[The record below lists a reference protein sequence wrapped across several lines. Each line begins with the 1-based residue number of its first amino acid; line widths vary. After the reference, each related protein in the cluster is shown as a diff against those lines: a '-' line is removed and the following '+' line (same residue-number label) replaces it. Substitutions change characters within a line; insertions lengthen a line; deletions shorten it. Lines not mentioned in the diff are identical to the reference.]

1 MQISGL
7 ALTSWLAAAAALGLL
22 IEKRKQPD
30 AADAE
35 TKPAEAKTTSR
46 ACDCR
51 EGECCNAVTGKKYV
65 LPHAHVEPWDKRASN
80 GKRWCDPRWA
90 QLAPRSDADQ
100 ARARTSFGKLILLRH
115 GQSVWNRKPNSPNE
129 LWRYAGSIDIP
140 LRYVRPGCAT

>member
-1 MQISGL
+1 MQISSL
-7 ALTSWLAAAAALGLL
+7 ALASWLAVAAALGLL
-22 IEKRKQPD
+22 IEKRKQQPD
-30 AADAE
+30 SAE
-35 TKPAEAKTTSR
+35 TKATTTSR

-140 LRYVRPGCAT
+140 LRYVRPGSAS